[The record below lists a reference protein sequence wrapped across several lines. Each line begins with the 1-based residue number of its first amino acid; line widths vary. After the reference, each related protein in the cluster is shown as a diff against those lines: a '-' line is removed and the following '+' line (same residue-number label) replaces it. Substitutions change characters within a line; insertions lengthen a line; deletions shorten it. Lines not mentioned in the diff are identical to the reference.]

1 MQASLKKS
9 LYLGLAALSF
19 VAAGAAAT
27 TTANASSYA
36 TIKSGSNKT
45 LTTAGTDR
53 NVNLTGKNAIYTKAG
68 TVKGAKIVASTA
80 TAKKLNKSTNG
91 SANFRAYRVATTNR
105 GSVYYKVV
113 SFDGSYRGWVYG
125 GKSTSKFAGGVASY
139 DTTKTA
145 TAPSSTAVY
154 TLKSSAVSSTAN
166 TAFYAQPA
174 WAQYKIGRAKV
185 NGATLTSTSAYSATQ
200 FTFSDAVTNRAGDT
214 FYKIATAPGA
224 TDLVGQWVAASAV
237 TSPSDFNSDTQVK
250 VDIKAADGTDVTS
263 FNFTTTGTTG
273 TGTAV
278 DLSGETSDLA
288 KAFDTQATAA
298 ATAAGYTLTINDT
311 INQAALKAAK
321 VGDTIVLY
329 ATKSG
334 QVTMNT
340 KVNYVT
346 SEVSTP
352 KAATLVASTDT
363 SVSDGTDQLGNIIT
377 PTTSTA
383 LFTGADGASYTA
395 AQALAYLTGN
405 STLKT
410 LYSPKFEA
418 TNASGTKTWYEYV
431 YTPQSADAGVYKA
444 GTAIN
449 ATYLATKTATT
460 APSTSTSTSTSTGI
474 LANDTASATTDATN

>member
-1 MQASLKKS
+1 MRKS
-9 LYLGLAALSF
+9 LAKSIYF
-19 VAAGAAAT
+19 GAAALAFAGIVGT
-27 TTANASSYA
+27 TSTTANAA
-36 TIKSGSNKT
+36 TAAKVTSNTT
-45 LTTAGTDR
+45 LTTAATSR
-53 NVNLTGKNAIYTKAG
+53 NVNLTGTNAVYTKAG
-68 TVKGAKIVASTA
+68 TLKGAKVVASTT
-80 TAKKLNKSTNG
+80 TAKKLSTSTNG
-91 SANFRAYRVATTNR
+91 AANFRAYRVATTNR

-298 ATAAGYTLTINDT
+298 GYTLTINDT